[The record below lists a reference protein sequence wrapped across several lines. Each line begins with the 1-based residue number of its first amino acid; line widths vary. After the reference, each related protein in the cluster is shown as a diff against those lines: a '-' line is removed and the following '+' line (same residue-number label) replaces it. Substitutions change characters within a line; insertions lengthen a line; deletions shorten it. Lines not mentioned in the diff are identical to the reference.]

1 MHQKLHRAAGRK
13 KWHDFVNSFKYI
25 SFVVFEVFL
34 SYIDEVF
41 SSLWVI
47 EQVIEVINSEG
58 NDLLSRI

>member
-1 MHQKLHRAAGRK
+1 MHQEMRTAGKK

-34 SYIDEVF
+34 SNIDEVF

-47 EQVIEVINSEG
+47 EQVIEVIHSEG
-58 NDLLSRI
+58 YDLLSWI

>member
-1 MHQKLHRAAGRK
+1 MLLSK
-13 KWHDFVNSFKYI
+13 KWQDFVNSFKYI
-25 SFVVFEVFL
+25 SFVVLEVFL
-34 SYIDEVF
+34 SYIYEVF